1 MIKNLRAE
9 GFCQDPTQLPV
20 LVMDMNLGS
29 SHIIHSTMTGDQS
42 GTIPEDE
49 LSRSRGI
56 LIARNHNHLHVIHE
70 FLGKMKEMF
79 SVLVRILDITG
90 TLHTFPSILSVT
102 LTVQGTVS
110 NFTITVPRVPSSDS
124 TTSPSIIGDSDNEGE
139 VRRPTADPTRAPT
152 ENGDNLNGDRA
163 MATNESGEG
172 LPSASGEPA
181 PPGPEATTGNS
192 GNAVPVPEAEHADLP
207 AAATAMDSNPVPTVP
222 LEEENTPPIHNPP
235 LPELP
240 RQSQAAR
247 PATTHDASVVPP
259 PAAPGDGSR
268 TVRPPRSSSS
278 LHSWTVVDW
287 GPVNQDGQRRFLAR
301 FGHLG

>member
-1 MIKNLRAE
+1 MLLSRANRFMREHGPGVGQSHVPQFMASVEKSFHKMIKNLRAE

-152 ENGDNLNGDRA
+152 ENGDNLNG
-163 MATNESGEG
+163 GQ
-172 LPSASGEPA
+172 
-181 PPGPEATTGNS
+181 GN
-192 GNAVPVPEAEHADLP
+192 GN
-207 AAATAMDSNPVPTVP
+207 
-222 LEEENTPPIHNPP
+222 
-235 LPELP
+235 
-240 RQSQAAR
+240 Q
-247 PATTHDASVVPP
+247 
-259 PAAPGDGSR
+259 
-268 TVRPPRSSSS
+268 
-278 LHSWTVVDW
+278 
-287 GPVNQDGQRRFLAR
+287 
-301 FGHLG
+301 